1 MGNVLKKK
9 NERTKIVDL
18 PVETISEIT
27 KYLSPKEN
35 INLGLVNKNL
45 MEKYRNEYCLF
56 KKIAFEISKQ
66 EDFDNFAKCKLNY
79 GILIVHTMDDK
90 NKTTN
95 CKEKLKQIR
104 TLQILYNGWSALE
117 LILLLE
123 RCTNLKTLH
132 VNLDRIIFDKHS
144 FSAFKLIT
152 NVLTLN
158 ELQIDYAVFIRLD
171 NLISQIDDNKTIK
184 TLSFYGFLSDLSYVT
199 KIAEKFKA
207 LRTITF
213 NFRHLLTENEIETL
227 ERNISLV
234 NNKIKLIFPSL
245 ISRNFLK

>member
-9 NERTKIVDL
+9 NEQTKIVDL
-18 PVETISEIT
+18 PVETLTKIA
-27 KYLSPKEN
+27 KYLSQKEN
-35 INLGLVNKNL
+35 INLGLSNKNL
-45 MEKYRNEYCLF
+45 NEKYRNEYCLF

-79 GILIVHTMDDK
+79 GTLIVHNMDDK
-90 NKTTN
+90 NKTTD
-95 CKEKLKQIR
+95 CKEKLKHVR

-132 VNLDRIIFDKHS
+132 INLDRIMYDKHS

-158 ELQIDYAVFIRLD
+158 DLHIDYAIFIRLEH
-171 NLISQIDDNKTIK
+171 LISDIDDNKTIK
-184 TLSFYGFLSDLSYVT
+184 SLSFYGHLSNLNYATRIS
-199 KIAEKFKA
+199 EKLKA

-213 NFRHLLTENEIETL
+213 NFRHLLTEIETENL
-227 ERNISLV
+227 KRNISLV
-234 NNKIKLIFPSL
+234 NNKIILIFPSL